1 MNVEDFIDRWTAR
14 EGGAERA
21 NYQMFLSDLCDVLG
35 VPRPDPAGADHTRND
50 YVFERA
56 VRLMFSATR

>member
-1 MNVEDFIDRWTAR
+1 MDIDAFIDRWDGR

-21 NYQMFLSDLCDVLG
+21 NAVLYTVELLQALG
-35 VPRPDPAGADHTRND
+35 LPQPDPAGASTEWND

-56 VRLMFSATR
+56 VRWPGM